1 MVALP
6 LLNFG
11 IMILGA
17 MTFISYT
24 SSSSTDRDSRTP
36 ILETSSIFK
45 TAHESPSALK
55 HTTNNKM
62 SEMDFLNLTVHF

>member
-24 SSSSTDRDSRTP
+24 SSSSTVRDSRTVMVAFNFSFEDLP
-36 ILETSSIFK
+36 NFSVGKI
-45 TAHESPSALK
+45 
-55 HTTNNKM
+55 
-62 SEMDFLNLTVHF
+62 